1 LEGDIS
7 VSKNENAISV
17 EELKKY
23 LSTLLTVANQ
33 EKEKGNMEAYKAY
46 ENSVLIFIDFFKEF
60 LDENDIHWK
69 N

>member
-1 LEGDIS
+1 M
-7 VSKNENAISV
+7 SKNENAISV

-23 LSTLLTVANQ
+23 LSTLLIVANQ